1 MEHDTDACEW
11 SLIMTESQ
19 TFDGL
24 TKGAKWVYSMESS
37 SALRVTLSFT
47 RARKNAFG
55 ITWWATGSTV
65 SDPDRGR
72 LDGLAEF
79 AKILGRLR
87 LA

>member
-1 MEHDTDACEW
+1 MEYDADACEW

-19 TFDGL
+19 FDGL
-24 TKGAKWVYSMESS
+24 TKDAKWVYSMESS
-37 SALRVTLSFT
+37 SALRVTFSFT

-55 ITWWATGSTV
+55 MTWWATGSAV
-65 SDPDRGR
+65 SDTDRGR
-72 LDGLAEF
+72 LDGLAEL